1 MATRQRFADV
11 SQNLTTG
18 IQVVALSAL
27 QSQSK
32 YSEARRSAARIL
44 ELQSAMN
51 ASVPILLSTVRRSGA
66 SCIEHHRN
74 MSDIDVLHKVPLSLS
89 AFNNSLAT
97 QKRPIVRELRRIGDG
112 KVVHDLNFRQ
122 PVEGDLATGEKIH
135 ICDVEDLRDRR
146 RDK

>member
-1 MATRQRFADV
+1 VATQQRFADV

-44 ELQSAMN
+44 ELQSAMK

-74 MSDIDVLHKVPLSLS
+74 MSDIDVLRKVPLSLS

-112 KVVHDLNFRQ
+112 KVVQHDGTAVKRHRLNVQ
-122 PVEGDLATGEKIH
+122 ALVVDEVQLDVPVHAG
-135 ICDVEDLRDRR
+135 R
-146 RDK
+146 